1 MSTLS
6 EYQSFE
12 APIIVRR
19 RSHRARR
26 MTLKIDAAAGIAE
39 LVMPKGVSNAEADRF
54 ERKHRRW
61 AAAHLAQLPPR
72 RQFADGLALPVLDET
87 LQVRHLPNA
96 PRAARRV
103 ADELVIGG
111 RGDQLA
117 ARVEAWLRETARENL
132 LTRVTEHAMAL
143 GCKVAGIRIGDP
155 RTRWGS
161 CSHAGT
167 MSFSWR
173 LVLAPEAVL
182 NYVAAHETAHL
193 VEMNHSRRFW
203 ALVDKLYPDFE
214 DARDWLSENGQALH
228 RYGG

>member
-1 MSTLS
+1 
-6 EYQSFE
+6 
-12 APIIVRR
+12 
-19 RSHRARR
+19 

-39 LVMPKGVSNAEADRF
+39 LVVPRGVSNAEADRF
-54 ERKHRRW
+54 ARKHRRW

-72 RQFADGLALPVLDET
+72 RPFADGLALPVLDET
-87 LQVRHLPNA
+87 LHVNYLHDA
-96 PRAARRV
+96 PRVARRIE
-103 ADELVIGG
+103 DELVVGG
-111 RGDQLA
+111 RVDQLA
-117 ARVEAWLRETARENL
+117 ARVEAWLRETARANL
-132 LTRVTEHAMAL
+132 LVRVTEHAKAL
-143 GCKVAGIRIGDP
+143 GCMVAGIRIGDP

-161 CSHAGT
+161 CSHTGT

-203 ALVDKLYPDFE
+203 KLVDELDPDFE
-214 DARDWLSENGQALH
+214 EARDWLAQNGQALH

>member
-1 MSTLS
+1 MSARSKSQSS
-6 EYQSFE
+6 EQ
-12 APIIVRR
+12 PIIVRR
-19 RSHRARR
+19 RSRRARR

-39 LVMPKGVSNAEADRF
+39 LVVPRGVSNAEADRF

-61 AAAHLAQLPPR
+61 AAAHLAKLPPR
-72 RQFADGLALPVLDET
+72 RHFADGLALPVLDDT
-87 LQVRHLPNA
+87 LHVRHLPDA
-96 PRAARRV
+96 PRAPRRI

-111 RGDQLA
+111 RADQLS
-117 ARVEAWLRETARENL
+117 ARVEAWLREAARANL
-132 LTRVTEHAMAL
+132 LARVTEHAQTL
-143 GCKVAGIRIGDP
+143 GRTVSGIRIADP

-182 NYVAAHETAHL
+182 SYVAAHETAHL
-193 VEMNHSRRFW
+193 VEMNHSSRFW
-203 ALVDKLYPDFE
+203 ALVDELYPDFE
-214 DARDWLSENGQALH
+214 GARDWLAQNGQALH